1 MLTLSILFTSVSL
14 LLIYSLMR
22 DTGQNTAYARNSGIT
37 SDASDP
43 NDSRQP
49 KNPKPAGIIGFS

>member
-14 LLIYSLMR
+14 LLIYSFMR
-22 DTGQNTAYARNSGIT
+22 DTGQNTAHARNSGIT

-43 NDSRQP
+43 NDSQQP
-49 KNPKPAGIIGFS
+49 NNPKSTGIIGLS